1 MSLELGQDH
10 FKDQSFFVTYTV
22 NGYKTTLFYISI
34 IHLFVFS
41 LIFHNILFYGFKKP
55 ILQRLHFDT
64 NHTTI
69 SIPEKCLVLK

>member
-1 MSLELGQDH
+1 MSLEWGQDQ

-34 IHLFVFS
+34 IHLFVFI
-41 LIFHNILFYGFKKP
+41 LAFYTLLFYGFDKS

-64 NHTTI
+64 NHITI
-69 SIPEKCLVLK
+69 SIPEK